1 MDKTIL
7 NTKKSSNYADKGET
21 KSCSLCNVRLK
32 ETERDCPLCLSYLMT
47 SIKNGFHDNFNLVK
61 MGILIL
67 SFLEQLLFT
76 QD

>member
-32 ETERDCPLCLSYLMT
+32 ETERDCPLCLSYL
-47 SIKNGFHDNFNLVK
+47 IK
-61 MGILIL
+61 
-67 SFLEQLLFT
+67 
-76 QD
+76 